1 MTTELSRP
9 LLLQRIG
16 PEGYR
21 MRVEASAAE
30 CAALTRRMGIPAVH
44 ALACDFDLAR
54 PNGGVAVVAE
64 GDLTAVVT
72 QICVVSLDDF
82 EDTLHERFRVI
93 FVPADT
99 ENEDPDPEE
108 DDEIPFEGDV
118 IDLGEAAAEQLALA
132 LDPYPRKPGA
142 ELPADL
148 VEQEGSPFA
157 ALAALRD
164 RQRRGQ

>member
-9 LLLQRIG
+9 VLLQRIG

-21 MRVEASAAE
+21 MRVEASVAE
-30 CAALTRRMGIPAVH
+30 CAALTRRMGIPAVR
-44 ALACDFDLAR
+44 ALACDFDLTR
-54 PNGGVAVVAE
+54 PNGGASVVAE
-64 GDLTAVVT
+64 GDLTAVVVQT
-72 QICVVSLDDF
+72 CVVSLDDF

-93 FVPADT
+93 FVPAGT
-99 ENEDPDPEE
+99 ENDDPDAEE

-164 RQRRGQ
+164 RQRREQ